1 MGWQTQIAVQI
12 QAGNTIINPDG
23 IFTYSGTPAAGNLIF
38 SSAPAAGTDS
48 FGNAYVEGASAYITT
63 GGSTFA
69 LQLGNQGTNGAAFF
83 IHNQTTPPSNDPGFS
98 ANLASPSGT
107 AAEIVS
113 GKATAGSTQA
123 VLIVS
128 DSTLSGTPGGEVD
141 ISAGLTTFSGSV
153 TITGTASINGSN
165 NTASNGLTDGTINGS
180 SSNAGLT
187 NGTINGT
194 SGAASAGTAHTHG
207 GGSYAVTNGQHNHSP
222 GSYAVTDGNHNH
234 VL

>member
-38 SSAPAAGTDS
+38 SSASAAGTDS
-48 FGNAYVEGASAYITT
+48 FGNAYDEGATAYITT

-69 LQLGNQGTNGAAFF
+69 LQLGNQGANGAAFF
-83 IHNQTTPPSNDPGFS
+83 IHNQTSPPTADPGYS

-113 GKATAGSTQA
+113 GQATAGSTQA
-123 VLIVS
+123 VIIVS

-141 ISAGLTTFSGSV
+141 ISAGLTTTSGSMSV
-153 TITGTASINGSN
+153 AGSLTVGGTDQTSTVGLPNG
-165 NTASNGLTDGTINGS
+165 GIQ
-180 SSNAGLT
+180 
-187 NGTINGT
+187 GT
-194 SGAASAGTAHTHG
+194 SGGASAGTAHTHG
-207 GGSYAVTNGQHNHSP
+207 PGSFSVTNGQHHH
-222 GSYAVTDGNHNH
+222 T
-234 VL
+234 L